1 MHKVAHDHHVEGR
14 KKNLLGDDPSDP
26 ANAEPIWLILTTKKH
41 IIPQPRLKP
50 NKIHLPHSLNARP
63 SLSVC
68 LITPDPQR
76 SFKDLIAHASCPR
89 ELAKCITRVIG
100 IGKLEKKYK
109 SFEAKRQIR
118 DSHDVFLADD
128 RILTYLSK
136 SLGKTFYSSASKRPI
151 PVRLQATRS
160 KEEKQKP
167 ALPSTKSPRSDEDPK
182 SIVSPQ
188 AAAKEIEQALSMTTV
203 YLSPSVTT
211 SIRVGLSSHTSEQ
224 LADNIEAVVLD
235 VADKYVPRKW
245 RGIQSIHIK
254 GPNTMALPIWLAD
267 ELWQH
272 EGMVVDDAEE
282 AALRVMEEDGHMRKK
297 STPIANPVRL
307 AIEAGLIE
315 GGSKKRKS
323 DDSNKGQEPPR
334 KKAMTGD
341 SDRSNKSKSAKRSGK
356 SSEKSPSALKD
367 KKYSS

>member
-1 MHKVAHDHHVEGR
+1 M
-14 KKNLLGDDPSDP
+14 
-26 ANAEPIWLILTTKKH
+26 
-41 IIPQPRLKP
+41 
-50 NKIHLPHSLNARP
+50 
-63 SLSVC
+63 
-68 LITPDPQR
+68 
-76 SFKDLIAHASCPR
+76 
-89 ELAKCITRVIG
+89 
-100 IGKLEKKYK
+100 GKLEKKFK
-109 SFEAKRQIR
+109 SFEARRQIR

-160 KEEKQKP
+160 KEEKQRP
-167 ALPSTKSPRSDEDPK
+167 ALPSTKSPKAADDPK

-235 VADKYVPRKW
+235 MADKYVPRKW

-272 EGMVVDDAEE
+272 EGMVVEDDEE
-282 AALRVMEEDGHMRKK
+282 AGSRMKKEDGYMRRK
-297 STPIANPVRL
+297 SVPIANPVRL

-315 GGSKKRKS
+315 GGIKKRKS
-323 DDSNKGQEPPR
+323 EDSNEGQEPPR
-334 KKAMTGD
+334 KKAINGD
-341 SDRSNKSKSAKRSGK
+341 RELRNKLRSAKG
-356 SSEKSPSALKD
+356 SSRGTEKRRPASTEKKD
-367 KKYSS
+367 SSS